1 MQKADVYWRQKT
13 QLVRDWGRQRRWQ
26 QAAALFL
33 AEWDTDQLPDLRACN
48 ACAQTFARSG
58 RWEEII
64 QLFACMDRAS
74 LSPDAITATAAVG
87 ALGKSARWQLAFWLL
102 DDLQQGRLAADS
114 WLLAAAS
121 AAAATSGAWEAS
133 LIFIDESAEV
143 VTYSSVITACERG
156 GQWQRALLLFHQMK
170 VEGVEANVV
179 TYNTAMTACER
190 GSHWPGSLEL
200 FEEMEEH
207 KLLPTVVSF
216 GAAINACGQG
226 QSWERVLAFL
236 AKMRASDVRGNRVIY
251 TGSMDA
257 LSSASQ
263 WQLALLLW
271 DDLRNDPGNQIDAA
285 SFSIA
290 MGAWACGTHWQ
301 QALSLLHVLDTRGGI
316 DAAAQVSALGALAA
330 AQQWEVS
337 VCLLCN
343 AEKSPGAAVVAAAG
357 LSAVAAAQRWEVV
370 LRLLEDE
377 TLQCADDAVAYG
389 VAMTCC
395 GRTGRWEWSLELL
408 RRLKVASIR
417 SNSVIFN
424 AAIASCDASA
434 EWQRALSMLEDMRHA
449 KVAADVVSYGA
460 AISACE
466 KCKKWRH
473 GLALLDELRGQDLAA
488 NVVALSA
495 AIGSCGEVQ
504 WRRTLVLLKAMLEQQ
519 LQPNEVTFTSIVSAC
534 AGALRWE
541 VAVKMLTEM
550 NCCGISGGVVA
561 SSRVLEALE
570 RAAAAPAAPSTLQCV
585 LARGERLCGEL
596 VSEKNRATR
605 FKLSGCCRSIAW
617 LSARK
622 YSSEA
627 MTDTSPDQ
635 SIVQAVMGM
644 SSVFLYLSCLC
655 LFFMGQKD
663 VSRPY
668 NMIACLVTFI
678 AGSAYLGM
686 SSGLFVHVVDGR
698 HVYCLR
704 YVDWCFTTAL
714 MLLDLALMR
723 GADMKATAAL
733 IGIDV
738 AMILM
743 ALMAALSTSN
753 AGKWGFFGMGTVC
766 FAGMVA
772 FLFTVLQRAAEER
785 GGEAEGKFKFVASR
799 TIELWCLYPVIF
811 ALGELTHTIPEELEV
826 VGYSVADVLAKSG
839 IPMMIWIWS
848 IFETKATSLPTILE
862 NEKETLAAVQ
872 G

>member
-1 MQKADVYWRQKT
+1 MGMQKADVYWRQKT

-48 ACAQTFARSG
+48 ACAQTFACSG

-64 QLFACMDRAS
+64 QLFACMDSAS

-121 AAAATSGAWEAS
+121 AAAAASGAWEAS

-200 FEEMEEH
+200 FDEMEEH

-236 AKMRASDVRGNRVIY
+236 AKMRDSVGGCPCFIGEVFFLLRSFRSTRRGIFDEADVRGNRVIY

-395 GRTGRWEWSLELL
+395 GSTGRWEWSLELL

-417 SNSVIFN
+417 SNNVIFN

-434 EWQRALSMLEDMRHA
+434 EWQRALSMLEDM
-449 KVAADVVSYGA
+449 
-460 AISACE
+460 
-466 KCKKWRH
+466 
-473 GLALLDELRGQDLAA
+473 
-488 NVVALSA
+488 
-495 AIGSCGEVQ
+495 
-504 WRRTLVLLKAMLEQQ
+504 
-519 LQPNEVTFTSIVSAC
+519 
-534 AGALRWE
+534 
-541 VAVKMLTEM
+541 
-550 NCCGISGGVVA
+550 
-561 SSRVLEALE
+561 
-570 RAAAAPAAPSTLQCV
+570 
-585 LARGERLCGEL
+585 
-596 VSEKNRATR
+596 
-605 FKLSGCCRSIAW
+605 
-617 LSARK
+617 
-622 YSSEA
+622 
-627 MTDTSPDQ
+627 
-635 SIVQAVMGM
+635 
-644 SSVFLYLSCLC
+644 
-655 LFFMGQKD
+655 
-663 VSRPY
+663 
-668 NMIACLVTFI
+668 
-678 AGSAYLGM
+678 
-686 SSGLFVHVVDGR
+686 
-698 HVYCLR
+698 
-704 YVDWCFTTAL
+704 
-714 MLLDLALMR
+714 
-723 GADMKATAAL
+723 
-733 IGIDV
+733 
-738 AMILM
+738 
-743 ALMAALSTSN
+743 
-753 AGKWGFFGMGTVC
+753 
-766 FAGMVA
+766 
-772 FLFTVLQRAAEER
+772 
-785 GGEAEGKFKFVASR
+785 
-799 TIELWCLYPVIF
+799 
-811 ALGELTHTIPEELEV
+811 
-826 VGYSVADVLAKSG
+826 
-839 IPMMIWIWS
+839 
-848 IFETKATSLPTILE
+848 
-862 NEKETLAAVQ
+862 
-872 G
+872 

>member
-1 MQKADVYWRQKT
+1 MGTQKADVYWRQKT

-33 AEWDTDQLPDLRACN
+33 AEWDTKKGLPDLRACN
-48 ACAQTFARSG
+48 ACAQIFARSG
-58 RWEEII
+58 RWEEIL
-64 QLFACMDRAS
+64 QLFACMEYAS

-121 AAAATSGAWEAS
+121 AAAAASGAWEAS
-133 LIFIDESAEV
+133 LVFIDEGAEV

-200 FEEMEEH
+200 FAEMEEH

-226 QSWERVLAFL
+226 QSWEKVLGFL
-236 AKMRASDVRGNRVIY
+236 AKMRASDLRANRVIY

-271 DDLRNDPGNQIDAA
+271 DDLRNDPANQADAA
-285 SFSIA
+285 SYSTA
-290 MGAWACGTHWQ
+290 MGAWACGAHWQ
-301 QALSLLHVLDTRGGI
+301 QALSLLHVLDARGGI

-343 AEKSPGAAVVAAAG
+343 VEKPPRAAVVAAAG

-389 VAMTCC
+389 VAMTSC
-395 GRTGRWEWSLELL
+395 GRAGRWEWSLELL

-417 SNSVIFN
+417 SNTVIFN

-449 KVAADVVSYGA
+449 EVSADVVSYGT

-495 AIGSCGEVQ
+495 AIGSCGEAQ
-504 WRRTLVLLKAMLEQQ
+504 WRRTLVLLKAMLDEH
-519 LQPNEVTFTSIVSAC
+519 LQPNE
-534 AGALRWE
+534 
-541 VAVKMLTEM
+541 
-550 NCCGISGGVVA
+550 
-561 SSRVLEALE
+561 
-570 RAAAAPAAPSTLQCV
+570 
-585 LARGERLCGEL
+585 
-596 VSEKNRATR
+596 
-605 FKLSGCCRSIAW
+605 
-617 LSARK
+617 
-622 YSSEA
+622 EA

-686 SSGLFVHVVDGR
+686 SNGLFVHMVDGR

-799 TIELWCLYPVIF
+799 TITGSRRVLCGRRFGKVGHTDDDLDLVNLRNQGRELAHDSREREGDPGRSPRVTVTR
-811 ALGELTHTIPEELEV
+811 AP
-826 VGYSVADVLAKSG
+826 
-839 IPMMIWIWS
+839 
-848 IFETKATSLPTILE
+848 
-862 NEKETLAAVQ
+862 
-872 G
+872 